1 MRKSVLPMIIL
12 IALLC
17 VCVLVENG
25 TIELS
30 LPEPVPAVAPTP
42 EPTPEPTPAPTPVP
56 TPPPTEYV
64 ITGESA
70 KEITALGEIKS
81 LKYIDATASR
91 EYAAIAELREMLPD
105 CEIDWVYRLG
115 DQLIPGD
122 AEELTVTSLHGLE
135 GALRYL
141 PDLRFVDMLACE
153 VTTDDI
159 DRFMEINSDADYLWW
174 VKFGRWVVRSDIQIF
189 SSMRTTDNHRYTNE
203 ELYPLLHYCTKLRAL
218 DLGHND
224 LTDMTDI
231 GRMTDLQVLILA
243 DNNNITDISPLKSLD
258 KLYYMELFLCT
269 NITDFSGFD
278 GMVSMEDINVRYC
291 RYLNDPSF
299 LANWPNLRMFYCANT
314 GIGLREVYPYR
325 IEGCA
330 YETASE
336 DFQSVYHGWR
346 DTARNIAIRH
356 WFHHFEDI
364 AEFRNWDDIVLKPE
378 EDMEGRDGTV
388 KYSY

>member
-1 MRKSVLPMIIL
+1 MRKSVLPMIII

-17 VCVLVENG
+17 ICVMAENG
-25 TIELS
+25 TIEMS
-30 LPEPVPAVAPTP
+30 LPEPVYAAAPAPAP
-42 EPTPEPTPAPTPVP
+42 EPTPVP
-56 TPPPTEYV
+56 TPPPTEWV
-64 ITGESA
+64 ISDESA
-70 KEITALGEIKS
+70 DEIEALGDIPS
-81 LKYIDATASR
+81 LKHIDATASR
-91 EYAAIAELREMLPD
+91 EYEALLQLREKLPE
-105 CEIDWVYRLG
+105 CEIDWVYELNG
-115 DQLIPGD
+115 VTYPDD
-122 AEELTVTSLHGLE
+122 TEELTVDTLDGLE
-135 GALRYL
+135 DALRYL
-141 PDLRFVDMLACE
+141 PEVKFVDMLSCE

-159 DRFMEINSDADYLWW
+159 DRYMEINPDADYLWW

-243 DNNNITDISPLKSLD
+243 DNDRITDISPLKSLD

-269 NITDFSGFD
+269 NITDFSGLE
-278 GMVSMEDINVRYC
+278 GMVSMEDFNCRYC

-299 LANWPNLRMFYCANT
+299 LANMPNLRMLYCANT
-314 GIGLREVYPYR
+314 GIGLREVSPYR
-325 IEGCA
+325 IEGCR

-336 DFQSVYHGWR
+336 DYQSVYHGWR
-346 DTARNIAIRH
+346 DTDRNIAIRH
-356 WFHHFEDI
+356 LFHHFEDVQ
-364 AEFRNWDDIVLKPE
+364 EFINWDNIVYKAE